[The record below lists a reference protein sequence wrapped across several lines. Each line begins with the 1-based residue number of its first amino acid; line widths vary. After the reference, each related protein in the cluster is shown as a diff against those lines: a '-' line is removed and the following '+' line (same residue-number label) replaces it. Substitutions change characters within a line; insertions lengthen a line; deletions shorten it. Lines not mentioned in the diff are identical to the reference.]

1 VSLWTVKGSV
11 LAAML
16 CLYSQ
21 AAYSQVS
28 GGHSSAGEAVVLR
41 LLLPEST
48 VCLGSKTVD
57 AEIELR
63 NVSDHA
69 VTLMPGGIGSGTHF
83 ESYPRVDDPYN
94 PNVRFLGIRGEP
106 WPRARA
112 RRVVTLSPGESFRTT
127 GAIDLEKDF
136 FSDPWI
142 YKVRIDFS
150 GSFTLHPRGEHRK
163 LFEGNLK
170 SNWVYFEVADCG
182 PSEVKPPTP

>member
-1 VSLWTVKGSV
+1 MCSRTFMGAL
-11 LAAML
+11 LAVML
-16 CLYSQ
+16 CLYSS

-28 GGHSSAGEAVVLR
+28 SGGSSPRDPIVLR

-69 VTLMPGGIGSGTHF
+69 VTLMPGGIGSGTQF
-83 ESYPRVDDPYN
+83 QSYPRLDDPYN
-94 PNVRFLGIRGEP
+94 PNIRSLDIRGDP

-127 GAIDLEKDF
+127 GAITLDKNF
-136 FSDPWI
+136 FSEPGI
-142 YKVRIDFS
+142 YKVSVDFS
-150 GSFTLHPRGEHRK
+150 GSFTLPPRGEHRK
-163 LFEGNLK
+163 LFEGYLT
-170 SNWVYFEVADCG
+170 SNWVYFEVGDCG
-182 PSEVKPPTP
+182 PSEVKHPTP